1 MFGHAV
7 PGYAAVWALIVN
19 LIVSVGVSV
28 VVRAIGLKRSDD
40 RTRPEDY
47 LDVVES

>member
-1 MFGHAV
+1 M

-19 LIVSVGVSV
+19 LIVSIVVSV
-28 VVRAIGLKRSDD
+28 LVRVFGLKRSDD

-47 LDVVES
+47 LDVVEG